1 MLPVQMFFFSIVF
14 RLEEKENEMRREF
27 TKVHDRYTEL
37 LKVHMDH
44 VERTRGLLGTDRLE
58 GAGLSSRHTGMQSW
72 NLNVNLTPPH
82 QIIRYDLKLFSS
94 LRSTI
99 E

>member
-1 MLPVQMFFFSIVF
+1 VF
-14 RLEEKENEMRREF
+14 RLEEKENEMRKEF

-58 GAGLSSRHTGMQSW
+58 GAGLSSRHSGMQSW

-82 QIIRYDLKLFSS
+82 QIIRYQSISTLFKKFEF
-94 LRSTI
+94 LTEI
-99 E
+99 YIPQ